1 MLIDTDAFEKAR
13 RARDPRFDG
22 RFFVGVKTTGIYC
35 RPVCP
40 VKMPRAGNVVFFLSA
55 AAASD
60 AGFRPCLRCRPES
73 SPGTPAWNGTST
85 TVARALRMISAGALD
100 DGTLSVLCSRL
111 GVSTR
116 HLNRLFAR
124 HLGVAPGTIAQ
135 TRRLQ
140 FAKKLID
147 ETSLSMTDIA
157 LSSGYG
163 SVRRFND
170 HFRSTYGRAP
180 GALRKQGPPEEDGA
194 LQFTL
199 RYRAPF
205 DFKGLISFLAL
216 RAIPG
221 VETVCGNTYSRTI
234 WVAEKPARLSVT
246 DASEGSVLCRVSL
259 ANAGPMIGIAEG
271 VRRLFDL
278 DAVPGEIESG
288 LSQDPQ
294 MAHLVGQNPGLRLPG
309 AWDAFEMAIRAI
321 VGQQISVQGATT
333 VMGWLVSRFGQAT
346 SAGRLFPRAEDLAG
360 LDPDDLPM
368 PGTRARAIRELARI
382 VANGGIDF
390 EATPD
395 EVRAQL
401 VAIRGIGPWTA
412 QYIAMRSMSD
422 PDAFLDGDLVLQR
435 MASRHLGVSGVQAL
449 RSRAEL
455 WRPWRAYACMHLW
468 RQAAA

>member
-1 MLIDTDAFEKAR
+1 
-13 RARDPRFDG
+13 
-22 RFFVGVKTTGIYC
+22 
-35 RPVCP
+35 
-40 VKMPRAGNVVFFLSA
+40 
-55 AAASD
+55 
-60 AGFRPCLRCRPES
+60 
-73 SPGTPAWNGTST
+73 
-85 TVARALRMISAGALD
+85 
-100 DGTLSVLCSRL
+100 
-111 GVSTR
+111 
-116 HLNRLFAR
+116 
-124 HLGVAPGTIAQ
+124 
-135 TRRLQ
+135 
-140 FAKKLID
+140 
-147 ETSLSMTDIA
+147 
-157 LSSGYG
+157 
-163 SVRRFND
+163 
-170 HFRSTYGRAP
+170 
-180 GALRKQGPPEEDGA
+180 
-194 LQFTL
+194 
-199 RYRAPF
+199 
-205 DFKGLISFLAL
+205 
-216 RAIPG
+216 
-221 VETVCGNTYSRTI
+221 
-234 WVAEKPARLSVT
+234 
-246 DASEGSVLCRVSL
+246 
-259 ANAGPMIGIAEG
+259 
-271 VRRLFDL
+271 
-278 DAVPGEIESG
+278 
-288 LSQDPQ
+288 

-449 RSRAEL
+449 RSRSEL